1 MRPSLTDP
9 RARIAA
15 AILCLLGASVRA
27 QTVKPTASTM
37 PYQVPSATPAPNQ
50 GGGWNGFLTVH
61 SAPAETAPDAQGA
74 WVRGSASLAKA
85 TGVVDFCVGMAT
97 DSRDLGPKAQVGV
110 SLLDD
115 NNHEIASIAV
125 DEIGRG
131 GRAHRKGD
139 ADVQKFCGQ
148 ATVSP
153 EIAARTTDLGVH
165 VHITGLTTKPIGI
178 DPGGAVERSKIQVT
192 VR

>member
-1 MRPSLTDP
+1 
-9 RARIAA
+9 
-15 AILCLLGASVRA
+15 
-27 QTVKPTASTM
+27 
-37 PYQVPSATPAPNQ
+37 
-50 GGGWNGFLTVH
+50 
-61 SAPAETAPDAQGA
+61 
-74 WVRGSASLAKA
+74 
-85 TGVVDFCVGMAT
+85 MAT

-110 SLLDD
+110 SLLDAD
-115 NNHEIASIAV
+115 NREIATIAV

-153 EIAARTTDLGVH
+153 DIAARTADMGVH
-165 VHITGLTTKPIGI
+165 VHITGLTTKALGI
-178 DPGGAVERSKIQVT
+178 DRGGAIDKSGIQLT